1 MKNKKGFTLVELLV
15 VITLVISI
23 LSISIVSS
31 VKISE
36 RKKEEAY
43 NEVVKEIETAAS
55 QYFNSREYLFEGIEG
70 ETYGEIT
77 LQKLVNEDYLNKVTD
92 PRTGKS
98 INLCNYV
105 KIKRTSDGII
115 KASYERKDND
125 RKSCPDSNKSIIYQY
140 GGPKI
145 ELDISGTLGKN
156 NWYVSEV
163 MVTAKADEQ
172 KNGKITKF
180 TKLINNTQT
189 NLKTDELKDTSS
201 FNNETA
207 IVVYEVSNE
216 YGKIARAET
225 QVNVDTI
232 APTISA
238 GSSNENWTN
247 KIQNYWFYDETDNL
261 SGIDYDSIVGYANRM
276 GLTDNEAEQQ
286 KYKWN
291 KDKENYFEGHNSN
304 ENMMLS
310 LNSGTKNKLSDE
322 GSRRIRYKICDKA
335 GNCAFSNE
343 VKIRYDKTAP
353 KITANSS
360 SENWTNNEQT
370 FWYSNEKDNL
380 SGIDY
385 NSIVGYAN
393 RIGLTD
399 NEAEQQKYKWNK
411 DKESYL
417 DGHNSNGD
425 MTLSL
430 NSGDKNIV
438 NSEGSRRIRYKICDK
453 AGNCAFSNE
462 AKIRYDKTAPT
473 IVDSGTGHVACTNVN
488 NKLLSHGFSVQYE
501 DNLTKVHVSFQYYSC
516 GENWSGVINST
527 TSADNKRYIQTDF
540 SGCKSKNSGMYYI
553 LTDEAGN
560 KSEVT
565 LTDPGYN
572 YTINSKG
579 KCENN
584 KWYTNYQ

>member
-70 ETYGEIT
+70 ESYGEIT

-180 TKLINNTQT
+180 TKLINSTQT

-304 ENMMLS
+304 ENMM
-310 LNSGTKNKLSDE
+310 
-322 GSRRIRYKICDKA
+322 
-335 GNCAFSNE
+335 
-343 VKIRYDKTAP
+343 
-353 KITANSS
+353 
-360 SENWTNNEQT
+360 
-370 FWYSNEKDNL
+370 
-380 SGIDY
+380 
-385 NSIVGYAN
+385 
-393 RIGLTD
+393 
-399 NEAEQQKYKWNK
+399 
-411 DKESYL
+411 
-417 DGHNSNGD
+417 
-425 MTLSL
+425 LSL